1 MIRIFIFI
9 FLSLFVISCNNE
21 DCQLKYSSPQGAI
34 LLGNLEG
41 YGTEI
46 VSHEYENGYGVI
58 TFDEPINTIP
68 KSAFKDCHIRSLI
81 IPCSVTSIEE
91 AAFFGCANL
100 ASVTIPNSVVSI
112 GDHAFDGCSGL
123 TSVIIG
129 SGVTLIGDYAFEKC
143 SNLTSIIIPD
153 NVTTIGDHAFDGC
166 SGLTSVMIGSGVTS
180 VGEHAFDGCMSLTSI
195 TIGSGVNSIGNHAF
209 NDCRSIEK
217 VYISEIA
224 NWCNISF
231 GDNPLYKGANLY
243 CNGELITNLTIPDC
257 VPEIRHSAFR
267 GCSSLKSVVI
277 SDSTTLIGSQAFYD
291 CRSLTNITIGI
302 GVTLIEN
309 EAFME
314 CNLKEIYCKAE
325 TPPIGRKSLLRA
337 RESSSSVSAENFAY
351 YLKNG
356 ISKTETWKSYNCT
369 IYVPHNSVDA
379 YKSAK
384 GWEVCANQIV
394 GYDF

>member
-1 MIRIFIFI
+1 MIRIFISI

-21 DCQLKYSSPQGAI
+21 DCQLKYSSPHRI

-41 YGTEI
+41 FGTEI
-46 VSHEYENGYGVI
+46 VSHEYENGYWVI

-100 ASVTIPNSVVSI
+100 ASVTIPNSVDSI
-112 GDHAFDGCSGL
+112 GDH
-123 TSVIIG
+123 
-129 SGVTLIGDYAFEKC
+129 AFEKC

-153 NVTTIGDHAFDGC
+153 NVTTIGDHAFSGC
-166 SGLTSVMIGSGVTS
+166 SSLTSVIIGSGVTS

-209 NDCRSIEK
+209 NDCRSIEN

-257 VPEIRHSAFR
+257 VTEIRHSAFR
-267 GCSSLKSVVI
+267 GCRSLESVVI

-325 TPPIGRKSLLRA
+325 TPPIGHKSLLRA
-337 RESSSSVSAENFAY
+337 REPSPSERAENAVY

-384 GWEVCANQIV
+384 GWKVCANQIV

>member
-21 DCQLKYSSPQGAI
+21 DCQLKYSSQHGAV
-34 LLGNLEG
+34 LLGSLEG
-41 YGTEI
+41 YGAEI
-46 VSHEYENGYGVI
+46 VSHEYKNGYGVI

-68 KSAFKDCHIRSLI
+68 KSAFKDCHIKSLI

-100 ASVTIPNSVVSI
+100 ASVTIPNSVTSI
-112 GDHAFDGCSGL
+112 GNHAFSGCSSL
-123 TSVIIG
+123 TSVI
-129 SGVTLIGDYAFEKC
+129 
-143 SNLTSIIIPD
+143 
-153 NVTTIGDHAFDGC
+153 
-166 SGLTSVMIGSGVTS
+166 IGSGVTS
-180 VGEHAFDGCMSLTSI
+180 VGEHAFDGCVSLTSI

-209 NDCRSIEK
+209 NDCRSIEN

-224 NWCNISF
+224 DWCNISF

-257 VPEIRHSAFR
+257 VTEIRHSAFR
-267 GCSSLKSVVI
+267 GCRSLESVVI

-325 TPPIGRKSLLRA
+325 TPPIGHKSLLRA
-337 RESSSSVSAENFAY
+337 RESSPSERAENAVY

-384 GWEVCANQIV
+384 GWKVCANQIV